1 MVNDITIIGGIIFIF
16 IIIGAVLPFINSE
29 FGEPEDLVNPQVI
42 ADTIG
47 AEEDTIGSVLS
58 GFTVIKSVFLM
69 FFWSFQVPLIIELV
83 IFMPL
88 RILLALII
96 ARNIWVGGGG

>member
-16 IIIGAVLPFINSE
+16 IIIGAVLPFINEE
-29 FGEPEDLVNPQVI
+29 FGEPESLVNVNVVT
-42 ADTIG
+42 DTIG
-47 AEEDTIGSVLS
+47 AQEDTLGDLAT
-58 GFTVIKSVFLM
+58 GFTVLKSIFLM

-88 RILLALII
+88 RILLLLILV
-96 ARNIWVGGGG
+96 RNIWVGGGG